1 MYEDFQEFF
10 INRLI
15 KLRTKKDVSAR
26 AMSLDIGQSEN
37 YIADIENKRYF
48 PSMTVFT
55 YICEYLNIT
64 PKDFFDDEIEFPA
77 IYNELFNNLKE
88 LNEEQIININNIVKS
103 ILRKWYKHIL
113 NKKSRNAPTKSNW
126 NIPGLLFI

>member
-1 MYEDFQEFF
+1 MCIIFLKYCKIIYVRVKIMYEDFQEFF

-64 PKDFFDDEIEFPA
+64 PKEFFDDEIEFPA

-88 LNEEQIININNIVKS
+88 LNEEQIANVNNIVKS
-103 ILRKWYKHIL
+103 ILRK
-113 NKKSRNAPTKSNW
+113 
-126 NIPGLLFI
+126 

>member
-103 ILRKWYKHIL
+103 ILRK
-113 NKKSRNAPTKSNW
+113 
-126 NIPGLLFI
+126 